1 MKENTAFRVFQA
13 SAGSGKTYT
22 LVKEYLKLCLKS
34 ESDVANFRTI
44 LAMTFTNA
52 AANEMKERIV
62 SDLCNIIGNAEPEG
76 IEADLVK
83 ELGISDAQLKKNAQC
98 LLTCIMHDYS
108 SFCVCTIDAFVQK
121 ISRSFVH
128 ELGLSS
134 QYMVSIDGKEMAN
147 AVVESMGA
155 QISDDNAFLSQ
166 IVSDFC
172 KNQFD
177 NDRSN
182 NLQENLIAFIE
193 KLMAEKAYQRDEN
206 NNIHDLEQYQQT
218 TAFLNEKTAK
228 FESSIMEYV
237 VEYKKI
243 EEKYELSDEDC
254 YQGGKGVGSYMRKL
268 SKKEYGLPNSYFYKV
283 IETGKWY
290 SAVGQKRFGKTE
302 SETIKD
308 EFLTV
313 LLPLKELLE
322 SEFPAY
328 LFYNSQRDMLCMYA
342 LRTRIREEFQRISDE
357 EEMVHISE
365 FNKMINNV
373 LGDYSVPFIYEKV
386 GETYQHVFVDE
397 FQDTSIMQ
405 WQNLLP
411 LIDNGLST
419 NAMSMVVGDG
429 KQSIYRFRS
438 GEVGQLV
445 SLPEIF
451 ALPDDERHEAFA
463 QYQEN
468 LKSHFGFSQLDTNR
482 RSFQNIIK
490 FNNDFFERTYKELT
504 DEHQRVYI
512 DKNEEYGKEVSVAQ
526 KTFKKDEGFVQ
537 VQLYDHKDREFCFGA
552 IEDLIVDLLEK
563 GYQYGD
569 IAILTRK
576 TAFGSMIANYLNE
589 KRIPVVSRD
598 SILLKSS
605 DKVRL
610 LVNTLRYLI
619 DRSNEVVVANE
630 VFLWHLVND
639 AESADDVTLIFDSV
653 KAIAMGEVAIE
664 NVLGLGKPDMLAE
677 VLSKATCLYDLC
689 AALERLFGFNS
700 LNDAFLDFF
709 MEEVFKW
716 QSGVTE
722 SITDFL
728 AFWDKKQD
736 NLSIESSDANA
747 VNIMTIHKSKGLQF
761 PVVIYPKAIT
771 DLDFRLG
778 GNSNVEE
785 IWVKPEDLGFEP
797 IPNLEKVLFKLTKEA
812 ENMGPLAN
820 DYCQKEIQ
828 DNRLDNLNLLY
839 VAFTRAMQ
847 RLYVLAEDSD
857 KQNVIQDY
865 LDLETLP
872 EGMVV
877 DADHKLLQFGNP
889 DFRKPK
895 PKDESAEKQ
904 IVICLSD
911 SDLASCD
918 WFGKINVDTN
928 PSMFWMSPD
937 DKMSP
942 SEWGELVH
950 EMLSKIETVADIDH
964 SLQPYLLEG
973 IIDAETANMLK
984 GRILQMVNDPV
995 IGKAF
1000 ADDAKV
1006 KNECEI
1012 LSESKIK
1019 RPDRFAELPDE
1030 IILLDYKTGKKSP
1043 DHYQQ
1048 LKDYTVALRQMA
1060 TKNIRAYLVYLSDP
1074 IDVHEVVMDTD
1085 TELRRG

>member
-1 MKENTAFRVFQA
+1 MKRNTAFRVFQA

-62 SDLCNIIGNAEPEG
+62 SDLCNIIGSAEPEG
-76 IEADLVK
+76 IEADLVN
-83 ELGISDAQLKKNAQC
+83 ELDISDAQLKKNAQS
-98 LLTCIMHDYS
+98 LLTCIIHDYS

-134 QYMVSIDGKEMAN
+134 QYTVSIDDNEMAN

-172 KNQFD
+172 KKQFD

-182 NLQENLIAFIE
+182 NLQENLISFIE

-206 NNIHDLEQYQQT
+206 NNIHDLEQYQATDKFLKGKVEAFEGKMKDCLDQFKAFERRNDLSIQDYYYT
-218 TAFLNEKTAK
+218 TGSFAAYFNKIAK
-228 FESSIMEYV
+228 
-237 VEYKKI
+237 KN
-243 EEKYELSDEDC
+243 YEDPGVRFINAAN
-254 YQGGKGVGSYMRKL
+254 QGA
-268 SKKEYGLPNSYFYKV
+268 
-283 IETGKWY
+283 WY
-290 SAVGQKRFGKTE
+290 SKVAEKRFST
-302 SETIKD
+302 SELD
-308 EFLTV
+308 RLTNELMPILQSV
-313 LLPLKELLE
+313 LQLIENE
-322 SEFPAY
+322 RASY

-357 EEMVHISE
+357 DEIVHISE

-386 GETYQHVFVDE
+386 GETYRHVFVDE

-419 NAMSMVVGDG
+419 NEMSMVVGDG

-451 ALPDDERHEAFA
+451 ALPDDERHDAFA

-490 FNNDFFERTYKELT
+490 FNNDFFEKTYKELS

-512 DKNEEYGKEVSVAQ
+512 DKNEEFGKEVSVAQ
-526 KTFKKDEGFVQ
+526 KTFKAKEGFVQ
-537 VQLYDHKDREFCFGA
+537 VQLYDPKDKEFCYGA
-552 IEDLIVDLLEK
+552 IEKLIVDLLGK
-563 GYQYGD
+563 GYKYGD

-576 TAFGSMIANYLNE
+576 SDYGSMIANYLND
-589 KRIPVVSRD
+589 KKIPVVSRD

-619 DRSNEVVVANE
+619 DRSNEIVVANE
-630 VFLWHLVND
+630 IYLWHLVNN
-639 AESADDVTLIFDSV
+639 AENADDVTQIFDSV
-653 KAIAMGEVAIE
+653 KAIAKGEADIE
-664 NVLGLGKPDMLAE
+664 AVLGLGESGLLAE

-689 AALERLFGFNS
+689 ASLERLFGFNS

-716 QSGVTE
+716 QSSLTE

-736 NLSIESSDANA
+736 KLSIESAEANA

-771 DLDFRLG
+771 DLDYRLG
-778 GNSNVEE
+778 GNSKVEE

-797 IPNLEKVLFKLTKEA
+797 IPNLEKVLFKLTKEV
-812 ENMGPLAN
+812 EKMGPLAF
-820 DYCQKEIQ
+820 DFYQKEVQ

-857 KQNVIQDY
+857 KNNVIQEY
-865 LDLETLP
+865 LNLETLP
-872 EGMVV
+872 EGMMV

-889 DFRKPK
+889 DFQKPV
-895 PKDESAEKQ
+895 PKEENAEKVT
-904 IVICLSD
+904 VIGMTED
-911 SDLASCD
+911 DLASCD
-918 WFGKINVDTN
+918 WFGKINVDSN

-937 DKMSP
+937 DKLSP

-950 EMLSKIETVADIDH
+950 EILSKIETADDIDCA
-964 SLQPYLLEG
+964 LQPYLLEG
-973 IIDAETANMLK
+973 IIDEDTATMLK
-984 GRILQMVNDPV
+984 DKMLQMMNNPV
-995 IGKAF
+995 ICKAF

-1012 LSESKIK
+1012 ISEGKIK
-1019 RPDRFAELPDE
+1019 RPDRYAELPDE
-1030 IILLDYKTGKKSP
+1030 IILLDYKTGKKAHS
-1043 DHYQQ
+1043 HHQQ
-1048 LKDYTVALRQMA
+1048 LKDYIVALRQMVQ
-1060 TKNIRAYLVYLSDP
+1060 KDIHAYLVYLAEP
-1074 IDVHEVVMDTD
+1074 IEVEDVVMDT
-1085 TELRRG
+1085 LF

>member
-1 MKENTAFRVFQA
+1 MKGNTAFRVFQA

-62 SDLCNIIGNAEPEG
+62 SDLCNIIGSAEPEG
-76 IEADLVK
+76 IEADLVN
-83 ELGISDAQLKKNAQC
+83 ELDISDAQLKKNAQS
-98 LLTCIMHDYS
+98 LLTCIIHDYS

-134 QYMVSIDGKEMAN
+134 QYTVSIDGKEMAN

-172 KNQFD
+172 KKQFD

-182 NLQENLIAFIE
+182 NLQENLISFIE

-218 TAFLNEKTAK
+218 MTFLNEKTSK
-228 FESSIMEYV
+228 FELSIKDYV
-237 VEYKKI
+237 AEYKKI
-243 EEKYELSDEDC
+243 EEKYGLTDEDC
-254 YQGGKGVGSYMRKL
+254 YQGGKGVGSYMRRL
-268 SKKEYGLPNSYFYKV
+268 ARKEYGLPNSYYNKV

-290 SAVGQKRFGKTE
+290 SAVGQKRFGKME
-302 SETIKD
+302 LEAIKD
-308 EFLTV
+308 EMLAI
-313 LLPLKELLE
+313 LLPLNEVLT
-322 SEFPAY
+322 SGYPAY

-357 EEMVHISE
+357 DEIVHISE

-386 GETYQHVFVDE
+386 GETYRHVFVDE

-419 NAMSMVVGDG
+419 NEMSMVVGDG

-451 ALPDDERHEAFA
+451 ALPDDERHDAFA

-490 FNNDFFERTYKELT
+490 FNNDFFEKTYKELS

-512 DKNEEYGKEVSVAQ
+512 DKNEEFGKEVSVAQ
-526 KTFKKDEGFVQ
+526 KTFKAKEGFVQ
-537 VQLYDHKDREFCFGA
+537 VQLYDPKDKEFCYGA
-552 IEDLIVDLLEK
+552 IEKLIVDLLGK
-563 GYQYGD
+563 GYKYGD

-576 TAFGSMIANYLNE
+576 SDFGSMIANYLND
-589 KRIPVVSRD
+589 KKIPVVSRD

-619 DRSNEVVVANE
+619 DRSNEIVVANE
-630 VFLWHLVND
+630 IYLWHLVNN
-639 AESADDVTLIFDSV
+639 AENADDVTQIFDSV
-653 KAIAMGEVAIE
+653 KAIAKGEADIE
-664 NVLGLGKPDMLAE
+664 TVWGLGEPGLLAE

-689 AALERLFGFNS
+689 ASLERLFGFNS

-716 QSGVTE
+716 QSGLTE

-736 NLSIESSDANA
+736 KLSIESAEANA

-771 DLDFRLG
+771 DLDYRLG
-778 GNSNVEE
+778 GNSKVEE

-797 IPNLEKVLFKLTKEA
+797 IPNLEKVLFKLTKEV
-812 ENMGPLAN
+812 EKMGTLAF
-820 DYCQKEIQ
+820 DFYQKEVQ

-857 KQNVIQDY
+857 KNNVIQEY
-865 LDLETLP
+865 LNLETMP
-872 EGMVV
+872 DGMVV

-889 DFRKPK
+889 DFQKPV
-895 PKDESAEKQ
+895 PKEENAEKVT
-904 IVICLSD
+904 VIGMTED
-911 SDLASCD
+911 DLASCD
-918 WFGKINVDTN
+918 WFSKIDVDSDPT
-928 PSMFWMSPD
+928 MFWMSPD

-950 EMLSKIETVADIDH
+950 EILSKIETADDIDH
-964 SLQPYLLEG
+964 ALQPYLLEG
-973 IIDAETANMLK
+973 VIDEDTATMLK
-984 GRILQMVNDPV
+984 DKMLQMMNNP
-995 IGKAF
+995 IISKAF

-1012 LSESKIK
+1012 LSEGKIK
-1019 RPDRFAELPDE
+1019 RPDRYAELPDE
-1030 IILLDYKTGKKSP
+1030 IILLDYKTGKKTHS
-1043 DHYQQ
+1043 HHQQ
-1048 LKDYTVALRQMA
+1048 LKDYIVALRQMV
-1060 TKNIRAYLVYLSDP
+1060 TKEIRAYLVYLTDP
-1074 IDVHEVVMDTD
+1074 IEVEEVVMDT
-1085 TELRRG
+1085 LF

>member
-1 MKENTAFRVFQA
+1 MKGNTAFRVFQA

-62 SDLCNIIGNAEPEG
+62 SDLCNIIGSAEPEG
-76 IEADLVK
+76 IEADLVE
-83 ELGISDAQLKKNAQC
+83 ELRITDTQLKKNAQS

-134 QYMVSIDGKEMAN
+134 QYTVSIDDNEMAN

-182 NLQENLIAFIE
+182 NLQENLISFIE

-206 NNIHDLEQYQQT
+206 NNIHDLEQYQATDKFLKEKAEAFEGKMKDCLDQFKAFERRNDLSIQDYYYT
-218 TAFLNEKTAK
+218 TGSFAAYFNKIAK
-228 FESSIMEYV
+228 
-237 VEYKKI
+237 KN
-243 EEKYELSDEDC
+243 YEDPGVRFINAAN
-254 YQGGKGVGSYMRKL
+254 QGA
-268 SKKEYGLPNSYFYKV
+268 
-283 IETGKWY
+283 WY
-290 SAVGQKRFGKTE
+290 SKVAEKRFST
-302 SETIKD
+302 SELD
-308 EFLTV
+308 RLTNELTPILQSV
-313 LLPLKELLE
+313 LQLIENE
-322 SEFPAY
+322 RASY

-357 EEMVHISE
+357 DEIVHISE

-386 GETYQHVFVDE
+386 GETYRHVFVDE

-419 NAMSMVVGDG
+419 NEMSMVVGDG

-451 ALPDDERHEAFA
+451 ALPNDERHDAFA

-490 FNNDFFERTYKELT
+490 FNNDFFEKTYKELSE
-504 DEHQRVYI
+504 EHQRVYI
-512 DKNEEYGKEVSVAQ
+512 DKNEEFGKEVSVAQ
-526 KTFKKDEGFVQ
+526 KTFKAKEGFVQ
-537 VQLYDHKDREFCFGA
+537 VQLYDPKDKEFCYGA
-552 IEDLIVDLLEK
+552 IEKLIVDLLGK
-563 GYQYGD
+563 GYKYGD

-576 TAFGSMIANYLNE
+576 SDFGSMIANYLND
-589 KRIPVVSRD
+589 KKIPIVSRD

-619 DRSNEVVVANE
+619 DRSNEIVVANE
-630 VFLWHLVND
+630 IYLWHLVND
-639 AESADDVTLIFDSV
+639 ADNADDVTQIFDSV
-653 KAIAMGEVAIE
+653 KAIAKGEADIE
-664 NVLGLGKPDMLAE
+664 AVLGLGESGLLAE

-689 AALERLFGFNS
+689 ASLERLFGFNS

-716 QSGVTE
+716 QSGLTE

-736 NLSIESSDANA
+736 KLSIESAEANA

-771 DLDFRLG
+771 DLDYRLG
-778 GNSNVEE
+778 GNSKAEE

-797 IPNLEKVLFKLTKEA
+797 IPNLEKVLFKLTKEV
-812 ENMGPLAN
+812 EKMGSLAF
-820 DYCQKEIQ
+820 DYYQKEVQ

-857 KQNVIQDY
+857 KNNVIQEY
-865 LDLETLP
+865 LNLETLP
-872 EGMVV
+872 EGMMVE
-877 DADHKLLQFGNP
+877 ADHKLLQFGNP
-889 DFRKPK
+889 DFQKPV
-895 PKDESAEKQ
+895 PKEENAEKVT
-904 IVICLSD
+904 VIGNVER
-911 SDLASCD
+911 DLASCD
-918 WFGKINVDTN
+918 WFGKINVDSN

-942 SEWGELVH
+942 SEWGDLVH

-964 SLQPYLLEG
+964 ALQPYILEG
-973 IIDAETANMLK
+973 IIDSETANMLK
-984 GRILQMVNDPV
+984 ERMLQMMNNP
-995 IGKAF
+995 IICKAF

-1012 LSESKIK
+1012 LSEGEIK
-1019 RPDRFAELPDE
+1019 RPDRYAELPDE
-1030 IILLDYKTGKKSP
+1030 IILLDYKTGKKAHS
-1043 DHYQQ
+1043 HHQQ
-1048 LKDYTVALRQMA
+1048 LKDYIVALRQMV
-1060 TKNIRAYLVYLSDP
+1060 TKEIRAYLVYLTDP
-1074 IDVHEVVMDTD
+1074 IEVEEVAMDT
-1085 TELRRG
+1085 LF

>member
-1 MKENTAFRVFQA
+1 MKGNTAFRVFQA

-62 SDLCNIIGNAEPEG
+62 SDLCNIIGSAEPEG
-76 IEADLVK
+76 IEADLVE
-83 ELGISDAQLKKNAQC
+83 ELRITDTQLKKNAQS

-134 QYMVSIDGKEMAN
+134 QYTVSIDDNEMAN

-182 NLQENLIAFIE
+182 NLQENLISFIE

-206 NNIHDLEQYQQT
+206 NNIHDLEQYQATDKFLKEKAEAFEGKMKDCLDQFKAFERRNDLSIQDYYYT
-218 TAFLNEKTAK
+218 TGSFAAYFNKIAK
-228 FESSIMEYV
+228 
-237 VEYKKI
+237 KN
-243 EEKYELSDEDC
+243 YEDPGVRFINAAN
-254 YQGGKGVGSYMRKL
+254 QGA
-268 SKKEYGLPNSYFYKV
+268 
-283 IETGKWY
+283 WY
-290 SAVGQKRFGKTE
+290 SKVAEKRFST
-302 SETIKD
+302 SELD
-308 EFLTV
+308 RLTNELTPILQSV
-313 LLPLKELLE
+313 LQLIENE
-322 SEFPAY
+322 RASY

-357 EEMVHISE
+357 DEIVHISE

-386 GETYQHVFVDE
+386 GETYRHVFVDE

-419 NAMSMVVGDG
+419 NEMSMVVGDG

-451 ALPDDERHEAFA
+451 ALPNDERHDAFA

-490 FNNDFFERTYKELT
+490 FNNDFFEKTYKELSE
-504 DEHQRVYI
+504 EHQRVYI
-512 DKNEEYGKEVSVAQ
+512 DKNEEFGKEVSVAQ
-526 KTFKKDEGFVQ
+526 KTFKAKEGFVQ
-537 VQLYDHKDREFCFGA
+537 VQLYDPKDKEFCYGA
-552 IEDLIVDLLEK
+552 IEKLIVDLLGK
-563 GYQYGD
+563 GYKYGD

-576 TAFGSMIANYLNE
+576 SDFGSMIANYLND
-589 KRIPVVSRD
+589 KKIPIVSRD

-619 DRSNEVVVANE
+619 DRSNEIVVANE
-630 VFLWHLVND
+630 IYLWHLVND
-639 AESADDVTLIFDSV
+639 ADNADDVTQIFDSV
-653 KAIAMGEVAIE
+653 KAIAKGEADIE
-664 NVLGLGKPDMLAE
+664 AVLGLGESGLLAE

-689 AALERLFGFNS
+689 ASLERLFGFNS

-716 QSGVTE
+716 QSGLTE

-736 NLSIESSDANA
+736 KLSIESAEANA

-771 DLDFRLG
+771 DLDYRLG
-778 GNSNVEE
+778 GNSKAEE

-797 IPNLEKVLFKLTKEA
+797 IPNLEKVLFKLTKEV
-812 ENMGPLAN
+812 EKMGSLAF
-820 DYCQKEIQ
+820 DYYQKEVQ

-857 KQNVIQDY
+857 KNNVIQEY
-865 LDLETLP
+865 LNLETLP
-872 EGMVV
+872 EGMMVE
-877 DADHKLLQFGNP
+877 ADHKLLQFGNP
-889 DFRKPK
+889 DFQKPV
-895 PKDESAEKQ
+895 PKEENAEKVT
-904 IVICLSD
+904 VIGNVER
-911 SDLASCD
+911 DLASCD
-918 WFGKINVDTN
+918 WFGKINVDSN

-937 DKMSP
+937 DKLSP

-950 EMLSKIETVADIDH
+950 EILSKIETADDIDRA
-964 SLQPYLLEG
+964 LQPYLLEG
-973 IIDAETANMLK
+973 IIDEDTATMLK
-984 GRILQMVNDPV
+984 DKMLQMMNNP
-995 IGKAF
+995 IICKAF

-1012 LSESKIK
+1012 LSEGEIK
-1019 RPDRFAELPDE
+1019 RPDRYAELPDE
-1030 IILLDYKTGKKSP
+1030 IILLDYKTGKKAHS
-1043 DHYQQ
+1043 HHQQ
-1048 LKDYTVALRQMA
+1048 LKDYIVALRQMV
-1060 TKNIRAYLVYLSDP
+1060 TKEIRAYLVYLTDP
-1074 IDVHEVVMDTD
+1074 IEVEEVAMDT
-1085 TELRRG
+1085 LF

>member
-1 MKENTAFRVFQA
+1 MNTAATFLVYQA

-34 ESDVANFRTI
+34 EGDVSNFRTI

-62 SDLCNIIGNAEPEG
+62 SDLCNIIGSSEPEG

-83 ELGISDAQLKKNAQC
+83 ELGISDAQLKKNAQS

-108 SFCVCTIDAFVQK
+108 SFCVCTIDSFVQK

-134 QYMVSIDGKEMAN
+134 QYTVSIDGKEMAN

-182 NLQENLIAFIE
+182 NLQEKLISFIE

-206 NNIHDLEQYQQT
+206 NNIHNLEQYKET
-218 TAFLNEKTAK
+218 DDFLK
-228 FESSIMEYV
+228 
-237 VEYKKI
+237 
-243 EEKYELSDEDC
+243 
-254 YQGGKGVGSYMRKL
+254 RKL
-268 SKKEYGLPNSYFYKV
+268 EDFEGKMKDCLDQFKAFERRNDLSIQDYSYVSSGFASYFNK
-283 IETGKWY
+283 IAKKNFEEPGARFINAADNGAWY
-290 SAVGQKRFGKTE
+290 SKGAEKRFSAAELDRMTNE
-302 SETIKD
+302 
-308 EFLTV
+308 LTPILQSV
-313 LLPLKELLE
+313 INLIENERP
-322 SEFPAY
+322 SY
-328 LFYNSQRDMLCMYA
+328 LFYKSQRNSLCMYA

-357 EEMVHISE
+357 DEIIHISE

-386 GETYQHVFVDE
+386 GETYRHVFVDE
-397 FQDTSIMQ
+397 FQDTSVMQ

-419 NAMSMVVGDG
+419 NEMSMVVGDG

-445 SLPEIF
+445 SLPEVF
-451 ALPDDERHEAFA
+451 ALPDDERYEAFA

-490 FNNDFFERTYKELT
+490 FNNDFFEKVHANLAI
-504 DEHQRVYI
+504 EHQRVYI
-512 DKNEEYGKEVSVAQ
+512 DKNTEYGKEVSIAQ
-526 KTFKKDEGFVQ
+526 KTFKEDEGFVQ
-537 VQLYDHKDREFCFGA
+537 VQLYDPNDTEFCFCA
-552 IEDLIVDLLEK
+552 IENLIVDLLGK

-576 TAFGSMIANYLNE
+576 ANLGSEIANYLND
-589 KRIPVVSRD
+589 KNIPVVSRD
-598 SILLKSS
+598 SILIKSS
-605 DKVRL
+605 NKVRFI
-610 LVNTLRYLI
+610 VNTLRYLI
-619 DRSNEVVVANE
+619 DRNNEVVVANE
-630 VFLWHLVND
+630 IYLWHLVNGTGN
-639 AESADDVTLIFDSV
+639 SDDVTQIFDLV
-653 KAIAMGEVAIE
+653 KAIAKGEADLE
-664 NVLGLGKPDMLAE
+664 TGLGLGQPGLLNDI
-677 VLSKATCLYDLC
+677 LSKATCLYDLC
-689 AALERLFGFNS
+689 ASLERLFGFNS
-700 LNDAFLDFF
+700 INDAFLDFF

-728 AFWDKKQD
+728 TFWDD
-736 NLSIESSDANA
+736 NQNILSVASVSANA

-771 DLDFRLG
+771 DLDLRLAR
-778 GNSNVEE
+778 NSKPEE
-785 IWVKPEDLGFEP
+785 IWVKPEDLGFDP
-797 IPNLEKVLFKLTKEA
+797 IPNLEKVLFKLTKGA
-812 ENMGPLAN
+812 ENMGARAK
-820 DYCQKEIQ
+820 DFCQKETQ

-847 RLYVLAEDSD
+847 RLYVFAEAGGG
-857 KQNVIQDY
+857 QNVIQEY
-865 LDLETLP
+865 LDLESLP
-872 EGMVV
+872 DGVRV
-877 DADHKLLQFGNP
+877 DADHKLLQFGDPSFNKVLKKEKIVV
-889 DFRKPK
+889 KP
-895 PKDESAEKQ
+895 AN
-904 IVICLSD
+904 IGNAVN
-911 SDLASCD
+911 DLASCD

-928 PSMFWMSPD
+928 PSMLWMSPD

-950 EMLSKIETVADIDH
+950 EMLSKVETASDIDH
-964 SLQPYLLEG
+964 ALQPYVQEGVIDVEIANLLKE
-973 IIDAETANMLK
+973 
-984 GRILQMVNDPV
+984 RILQMVNDST
-995 IGKAF
+995 IGRAF
-1000 ADDAKV
+1000 AEEAKV

-1012 LSESKIK
+1012 LSDGQIK
-1019 RPDRFAELPDE
+1019 RPDRFVELPDE
-1030 IILLDYKTGKKSP
+1030 IILLDYKTGKKDP
-1043 DHYQQ
+1043 DHHRQ
-1048 LKDYTVALRQMA
+1048 LKDYIVALRQMVP
-1060 TKNIRAYLVYLSDP
+1060 KDIRAYLVYLTDP
-1074 IDVHEVVMDTD
+1074 IEVEEVVMDT
-1085 TELRRG
+1085 LF

>member
-1 MKENTAFRVFQA
+1 MKGNTAFRVFQA

-62 SDLCNIIGNAEPEG
+62 SDLCNIIGSAEPEG

-83 ELGISDAQLKKNAQC
+83 ELGVSDAQLKKNAQS
-98 LLTCIMHDYS
+98 LLTCIIHDYS

-134 QYMVSIDGKEMAN
+134 QYTVSIDDNEMAN

-172 KNQFD
+172 KKQFD

-182 NLQENLIAFIE
+182 NLQENLISFIE

-218 TAFLNEKTAK
+218 MTFLNEKTSK
-228 FESSIMEYV
+228 FELSIKDYV
-237 VEYKKI
+237 AEYKKI
-243 EEKYELSDEDC
+243 EEKYGLTDEDC
-254 YQGGKGVGSYMRKL
+254 YQGGKGVGSYMRRL
-268 SKKEYGLPNSYFYKV
+268 ARKEYGLPNSYYNKV

-290 SAVGQKRFGKTE
+290 SAVGQKRFGKME
-302 SETIKD
+302 LEAIKD
-308 EFLTV
+308 EMLAI
-313 LLPLKELLE
+313 LLPLNEVLT
-322 SEFPAY
+322 SGYPAY

-357 EEMVHISE
+357 DEIVHISE

-386 GETYQHVFVDE
+386 GETYRHVFVDE

-419 NAMSMVVGDG
+419 NEMSMVVGDG

-451 ALPDDERHEAFA
+451 ALPDDERHDAFA

-490 FNNDFFERTYKELT
+490 FNNDFFEKTYKELS

-512 DKNEEYGKEVSVAQ
+512 DKNEEFGKEVSVAQ
-526 KTFKKDEGFVQ
+526 KTFKAKEGFVQ
-537 VQLYDHKDREFCFGA
+537 VQLYDPKDKEFCYGA
-552 IEDLIVDLLEK
+552 IENLIVDLLGK
-563 GYQYGD
+563 GYKYGD

-576 TAFGSMIANYLNE
+576 SDFGSMIANYLND
-589 KRIPVVSRD
+589 KKIPVVSRD

-619 DRSNEVVVANE
+619 DRSNEIVVANE
-630 VFLWHLVND
+630 IYLWHLVNN
-639 AESADDVTLIFDSV
+639 AENADDVTQIFDSV
-653 KAIAMGEVAIE
+653 KAIAKGETDIE
-664 NVLGLGKPDMLAE
+664 TVLGLGESGLLAE

-689 AALERLFGFNS
+689 ASLERMFGFNS

-716 QSGVTE
+716 QSGLTE

-736 NLSIESSDANA
+736 KLSIESAEANA

-771 DLDFRLG
+771 DLDYRLG
-778 GNSNVEE
+778 GNSKVEE

-797 IPNLEKVLFKLTKEA
+797 IPNLEKVLFKLTKEV
-812 ENMGPLAN
+812 EKMGTLAF
-820 DYCQKEIQ
+820 DFYQKEVQ

-857 KQNVIQDY
+857 KNNVIQEY
-865 LDLETLP
+865 LNLETLP
-872 EGMVV
+872 EGMMV

-889 DFRKPK
+889 DFQKPV
-895 PKDESAEKQ
+895 PKEENAEKVT
-904 IVICLSD
+904 VIGMTED
-911 SDLASCD
+911 DLASCD
-918 WFGKINVDTN
+918 WFSKIDVDSDPT
-928 PSMFWMSPD
+928 MFWMSPD
-937 DKMSP
+937 DKLSP

-950 EMLSKIETVADIDH
+950 EILSKIETADDIDH
-964 SLQPYLLEG
+964 ALQPYLLEG
-973 IIDAETANMLK
+973 VIDEDTATMLK
-984 GRILQMVNDPV
+984 DKMLQMMNNP
-995 IGKAF
+995 IISKAF

-1012 LSESKIK
+1012 LSEGKIK
-1019 RPDRFAELPDE
+1019 RPDRFVELPDE
-1030 IILLDYKTGKKSP
+1030 IILLDYKTGKKTHS
-1043 DHYQQ
+1043 HHQQ
-1048 LKDYTVALRQMA
+1048 LKDYIVALRQMV
-1060 TKNIRAYLVYLSDP
+1060 TKEIRAYLVYLTDP
-1074 IDVHEVVMDTD
+1074 IEVEEVVMDT
-1085 TELRRG
+1085 LF

>member
-1 MKENTAFRVFQA
+1 MKGNTAFRVFQA

-62 SDLCNIIGNAEPEG
+62 SDLCNIIGSAEPEG
-76 IEADLVK
+76 IEADLVR
-83 ELGISDAQLKKNAQC
+83 ELGISDAQLKKNAQS
-98 LLTCIMHDYS
+98 LLTCIIHDYS

-134 QYMVSIDGKEMAN
+134 QYTVSIDGKEMAN

-172 KNQFD
+172 KKQFD

-182 NLQENLIAFIE
+182 NLQENLISFIE

-206 NNIHDLEQYQQT
+206 NNIHDLEQYQATDKFLKGKVEAFEGKMKDCLDQFKAFERRNDLSIQDYYYT
-218 TAFLNEKTAK
+218 TGSFAAYFNKIAK
-228 FESSIMEYV
+228 
-237 VEYKKI
+237 KN
-243 EEKYELSDEDC
+243 YEDPGVRFINAAN
-254 YQGGKGVGSYMRKL
+254 QGA
-268 SKKEYGLPNSYFYKV
+268 
-283 IETGKWY
+283 WY
-290 SAVGQKRFGKTE
+290 SKVAEKRFST
-302 SETIKD
+302 SELD
-308 EFLTV
+308 RLTNELMPILQSV
-313 LLPLKELLE
+313 LQLIENE
-322 SEFPAY
+322 RASY

-357 EEMVHISE
+357 DEIVHISE

-386 GETYQHVFVDE
+386 GETYRHVFVDE

-451 ALPDDERHEAFA
+451 ALPDDERHDAFA

-490 FNNDFFERTYKELT
+490 FNNDFFEKTYKDLS

-512 DKNEEYGKEVSVAQ
+512 DKNEEFGKEVSVAQ
-526 KTFKKDEGFVQ
+526 KTFKTEEGFVQ
-537 VQLYDHKDREFCFGA
+537 VQLYDPKDKEFCYGA
-552 IEDLIVDLLEK
+552 IENLIVDLLGK
-563 GYQYGD
+563 GYKYGD

-576 TAFGSMIANYLNE
+576 SDYGSMIANYLNDR
-589 KRIPVVSRD
+589 KIPVVSRD

-619 DRSNEVVVANE
+619 DRSNEIVVANE
-630 VFLWHLVND
+630 IYLWHLVNN
-639 AESADDVTLIFDSV
+639 AENADDVTQIFDSV
-653 KAIAMGEVAIE
+653 KAIAKGETAIE
-664 NVLGLGKPDMLAE
+664 TVLGLGEPGLLAE

-689 AALERLFGFNS
+689 ASLERLFGFNS

-716 QSGVTE
+716 QSGLTE

-736 NLSIESSDANA
+736 KLSIESAEANA

-771 DLDFRLG
+771 DLDYRLG
-778 GNSNVEE
+778 GNSKVEE

-797 IPNLEKVLFKLTKEA
+797 IPNLEKVLFKLTKEV
-812 ENMGPLAN
+812 EKMGPLAF
-820 DYCQKEIQ
+820 DFYQKEVQ

-857 KQNVIQDY
+857 KNNVIQEY
-865 LDLETLP
+865 LNLETLP
-872 EGMVV
+872 EGMMV

-889 DFRKPK
+889 DFQKPV
-895 PKDESAEKQ
+895 PKEENAEKVT
-904 IVICLSD
+904 VIGMTED
-911 SDLASCD
+911 DLASCD
-918 WFGKINVDTN
+918 WFGKINVDSN

-942 SEWGELVH
+942 SEWGDLVH

-964 SLQPYLLEG
+964 ALQPYILEG
-973 IIDAETANMLK
+973 IIDSETANMLK
-984 GRILQMVNDPV
+984 ERMLQMMNNSVV
-995 IGKAF
+995 GKAF

-1012 LSESKIK
+1012 LSEGKIK
-1019 RPDRFAELPDE
+1019 RPDRFVELPDE
-1030 IILLDYKTGKKSP
+1030 IILLDYKTGKKTHS
-1043 DHYQQ
+1043 HHQQ
-1048 LKDYTVALRQMA
+1048 LKDYIVALRQMV
-1060 TKNIRAYLVYLSDP
+1060 TKEIRAYLVYLTDP
-1074 IDVHEVVMDTD
+1074 IEVEEVVMDT
-1085 TELRRG
+1085 LF